1 MAFHETHP
9 FALLFLNLHS
19 LDAPC
24 RRLAFLL
31 KLFTPFMFFKYFMC
45 KRAGFNP
52 VLRYVILWYTS
63 SYIPMFII
71 DQIEYAEVGKH
82 CMFKL
87 LRVGFYLKI
96 INF

>member
-1 MAFHETHP
+1 MQETSFP
-9 FALLFLNLHS
+9 SQVVYTIYVFQILHVQEG
-19 LDAPC
+19 
-24 RRLAFLL
+24 RI
-31 KLFTPFMFFKYFMC
+31 
-45 KRAGFNP
+45 NP

-71 DQIEYAEVGKH
+71 DQIEYAQVGKH

-96 INF
+96 IIF